1 MRHSHVGSSKLDN
14 MFSER
19 KVLLVVN
26 PISGDVNKDEIIKA
40 VTEKAESE
48 RYDLR
53 IYSTTGNKDLDVIR
67 TLVENLCPELV
78 VVAGGDGTI
87 TLVAEAVRDLDV
99 VFAIIPAGSANGLA
113 ADFGLPSALEDAL
126 DVAFGDCF
134 IGIDAVCINDEIS
147 LHLSDI
153 GLNALLVKNY
163 EKSDTRGKLGYA
175 REMLKTLSE
184 HENFRVKITTE
195 LGVIETEALIVIIAN
210 ARKYGTGVSIN
221 PLGDMSDGF
230 FELVIA
236 KKLDFIETAKIL
248 TGNTDFNPDILQIIS
263 VRHATIECTDKEAHF
278 QIDGEFKGMV
288 RHIEANILAN
298 YVKVAVPS

>member
-1 MRHSHVGSSKLDN
+1 
-14 MFSER
+14 MFSGR

-26 PISGDVNKDEIIKA
+26 PISGDVDKDVILNA
-40 VTEKAESE
+40 VIEKAHQEAF
-48 RYDLR
+48 DLR
-53 IYSTTGNKDLDVIR
+53 IYSTTGDKDLDTIR
-67 TLVENLCPELV
+67 GMVQSLNPERIL
-78 VVAGGDGTI
+78 VAGGDGTI
-87 TLVAEAVRDLDV
+87 TLVAEAVRDRDII
-99 VFAIIPAGSANGLA
+99 FAIIPAGSANGLA
-113 ADFGLPSALEDAL
+113 ADFGLPSSLDSALT
-126 DVAFGDCF
+126 VAFGENTQW
-134 IGIDAVCINDEIS
+134 IDAVSINNEIS

-184 HENFRVKITTE
+184 HENFNVRITTE
-195 LGVIETEALIVIIAN
+195 KEVVETEALIVIIAN

-248 TGNTDFNPDILQIIS
+248 TGNTDFNPDILQILS
-263 VRHATIECTDKEAHF
+263 VKKAVIECTDKEAFF
-278 QIDGEFKGMV
+278 QIDGEYKGMV
-288 RHIEANILAN
+288 SHLEANIIEK
-298 YVKVAVPS
+298 YVRVAVP

>member
-1 MRHSHVGSSKLDN
+1 

-26 PISGDVNKDEIIKA
+26 PISGDVDKDEILNA
-40 VTEKAESE
+40 VIEKAHLGD
-48 RYDLR
+48 YDLR
-53 IYSTTGNKDLDVIR
+53 IYSTTGEKDLDTIR
-67 TLVENLCPELV
+67 TMVRNLKPERIL
-78 VVAGGDGTI
+78 VAGGDGTI
-87 TLVAEAVRDLDV
+87 SLVAEAVRDLDII
-99 VFAIIPAGSANGLA
+99 FAILPAGSANGLA
-113 ADFGLPSALEDAL
+113 ADFGLPGTIKDAIN
-126 DVAFGDCF
+126 VAFGDN
-134 IGIDAVCINDEIS
+134 IKGIDAVCINNEIS

-184 HENFRVKITTE
+184 HENFNVRITTE
-195 LGVIETEALIVIIAN
+195 LGVLETEALIVIIAN

-263 VRHATIECTDKEAHF
+263 VQTATIECTDKDAYF
-278 QIDGEFKGMV
+278 QIDGEYKGMV
-288 RHIEANILAN
+288 NHLEAHIIPN
-298 YVKVAVPS
+298 YVRVAIP

>member
-1 MRHSHVGSSKLDN
+1 

-26 PISGDVNKDEIIKA
+26 PISGDVDKDEILNTVI
-40 VTEKAESE
+40 EKAHSE
-48 RYDLR
+48 NYDLR
-53 IYSTTGNKDLDVIR
+53 IYSTTGQDDLSTIKTMVLELR
-67 TLVENLCPELV
+67 PERVL
-78 VVAGGDGTI
+78 VAGGDGTI
-87 TLVAEAVRDLDV
+87 SLVAEAVRDIDV
-99 VFAIIPAGSANGLA
+99 IFAIIPAGSANGLA
-113 ADFGLPSALEDAL
+113 ADFGLPSSLADAI
-126 DVAFGDCF
+126 DVAFGDNVV
-134 IGIDAVCINDEIS
+134 GIDAVCINNEIS

-175 REMLKTLSE
+175 KEMLKTLSE
-184 HENFRVKITTE
+184 HENFNVKITTE

-221 PLGDMSDGF
+221 PLGNMSDGF

-248 TGNTDFNPDILQIIS
+248 TGNTDFNPEILQIIS
-263 VRHATIECTDKEAHF
+263 VQKAVIECTDKDAYF
-278 QIDGEFKGMV
+278 QIDGEYKGMV
-288 RHIEANILAN
+288 KHLEAHIIKD
-298 YVKVAVPS
+298 YVKVAIP